1 MDTQQIYIDIAD
13 RHRAFYGHDTT
24 TGRISTALELIAR
37 DGALAP
43 LAAAGAEIGATVDE
57 APGRVAGMACA
68 FEMVAHLIDTRG
80 WDGHDD
86 GFGESAAY
94 RHLVADLTW
103 SETDRNTLI
112 VTMAVLS
119 IPEVMHQVLRDGY
132 RILAPAG
139 MTPWQPESEDA
150 PVGST
155 QDALTAWLTA
165 ASGRVLV

>member
-1 MDTQQIYIDIAD
+1 MDTQQLYIDIAD

-43 LAAAGAEIGATVDE
+43 LSEAGAEIGATVDE
-57 APGRVAGMACA
+57 APGRVAGVARA
-68 FEMVAHLIDTRG
+68 FEMVAHLIDARG

-103 SETDRNTLI
+103 SETDRDTLI
-112 VTMAVLS
+112 ATMAVLS
-119 IPEVMHQVLRDGY
+119 IPGVMHQALRDGY
-132 RILAPAG
+132 RTLAPAE
-139 MTPWQPESEDA
+139 MTSWEPEAEDA
-150 PVGST
+150 PAGST
-155 QDALTAWLTA
+155 QDALAAWLA
-165 ASGRVLV
+165 EASGRVLV